1 MYVSWAKT
9 KIEQLLGSAIA
20 VLLAIMMVCTVV
32 TYAQDA
38 IDPDGIVQSLQG
50 IPTLAR
56 LPEVSVPADNPL
68 SDAKVELGRLLFFD
82 ARLSGD
88 ASTSCANCHDPKFG
102 WGDGGD
108 ISRGYPG
115 SEHWRNSETI
125 INAAYLQKFFWA
137 GEAKSLE
144 KQANSAITG
153 NLAGNGDT
161 VLIEE
166 RLAQCPDYVQRFQE
180 VFGTPR
186 PIYGDVLRAIAAYEY
201 TLVQRNTPFDRYVA
215 GDSAALSD
223 SAKRGLVLFQGKA
236 ACIQCHNGALFTDQD
251 YHNLSLPENESFEY
265 YPLRQIALRY
275 QHYTRGV
282 PEEIYRAADRD
293 LGLYYTTKREED
305 MGKFRTHTLRY
316 LLYTPPYMHNGVF
329 YTLEEVI
336 DFYDQGGG
344 KDPKKSPLLKP
355 LGLTKNEKEDLLEF
369 LLSLSGREIIHD
381 LPKLPPYAVIHP
393 RGYHRSQSTND

>member
-1 MYVSWAKT
+1 MSVSWAKT
-9 KIEQLLGSAIA
+9 KLEELSGVAISI
-20 VLLAIMMVCTVV
+20 LLALLVLCAVI

-38 IDPDGIVQSLQG
+38 TDPDGLVRPIRG
-50 IPTLAR
+50 IPTLAS

-68 SDAKVELGRLLFFD
+68 TEAKAALGRLLFFD

-88 ASTSCANCHDPKFG
+88 ASTSCANCHDPEFG
-102 WGDGGD
+102 WGDGSD

-166 RLAQCPDYVQRFQE
+166 RLAQCPEYVQQFQE

-186 PIYGDVLRAIAAYEY
+186 PLYGDVLRAIAAYEY
-201 TLVQRNTPFDRYVA
+201 TLVQRDTPFDRYMA
-215 GDSAALSD
+215 GDSAALSEK
-223 SAKRGLVLFQGKA
+223 AKRGLVLFQGKA

-251 YHNLSLPENESFEY
+251 YHNLGVPENESFEY
-265 YPLRQIALRY
+265 YPLRQISLRY
-275 QHYTRGV
+275 QHYIRGV
-282 PEEIYRAADRD
+282 PEEIYRSARRD

-305 MGKFRTHTLRY
+305 MGKFRTHSLRY

-329 YTLEEVI
+329 YTLEDVV

-344 KDPKKSPLLKP
+344 DDPEKSPLLKP
-355 LGLTKNEKEDLLEF
+355 LRLSKGEKEDLIEF
-369 LLSLSGREIIHD
+369 LLSLSGDEIIHE
-381 LPKLPPYAVIHP
+381 LPELPPYEVLLPNEIN
-393 RGYHRSQSTND
+393 RGQATDD